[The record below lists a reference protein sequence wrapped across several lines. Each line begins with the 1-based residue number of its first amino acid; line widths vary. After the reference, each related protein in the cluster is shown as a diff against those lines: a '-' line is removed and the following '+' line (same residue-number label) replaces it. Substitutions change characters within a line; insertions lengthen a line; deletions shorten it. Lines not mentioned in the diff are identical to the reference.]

1 MAKKA
6 KSKAPKK
13 AKQPAEKL
21 AKEPEKKSLLSRI
34 NLPSFGFGKK
44 EESAP
49 ELDAAEVKSVEDE
62 VRDLINWVAVFEK
75 EYDIPKEATEELLN
89 KLHSIAKKVGWLRCK

>member
-6 KSKAPKK
+6 KSKASKK
-13 AKQPAEKL
+13 AKK
-21 AKEPEKKSLLSRI
+21 PEKAPETKSLLSRI
-34 NLPSFGFGKK
+34 SLPSFGFGKK
-44 EESAP
+44 EEAKSESNQ
-49 ELDAAEVKSVEDE
+49 ELDVNEIKSVEDD